1 MYIRRLLDNFHQFHP
16 SFRATQ
22 YSINN
27 VYFIDSLTLQTNIP
41 HQAYNMTTGR
51 AGCRKELEK
60 APAFHLCQR
69 VPGIEVDTYI
79 EDCAKDAVVVTLS
92 ILGLV
97 MR

>member
-1 MYIRRLLDNFHQFHP
+1 MDNFHKFHP
-16 SFRATQ
+16 SFSAFQ

-27 VYFIDSLTLQTNIP
+27 VYSIDSLTLQTNNH

-51 AGCRKELEK
+51 AACWKELEK
-60 APAFHLCQR
+60 APAFHLCQK

-79 EDCAKDAVVVTLS
+79 EDCAKDAVVVTLL

-97 MR
+97 IR